1 MSKMIVRFMLFLMLI
16 CVLPLA
22 ASDELEINEAL
33 MPDAELISIDDIQNA
48 DIPISYGEAS
58 FRTRILERTKGERD
72 PIGLVLTGGSAR
84 AFAHLGVLKYLE
96 EAGIEPDFIISNS
109 MGSIIG
115 MLYAAGL
122 SPDQILEMITTGE
135 LSTFFKMTAPIQGGV
150 LDPSGFKGAVE
161 FVTGSDLQIEDL
173 PIPTMVIC
181 QDMVTKREIRIME
194 GKFSDILVGAFALP
208 VYFPPVEY
216 KGHLL
221 LDGGIITLAPISVA
235 YDYSDTVI
243 VSTTFYDN
251 ESLNLK
257 NPLTI
262 VNTAFDIGK
271 RRNAAA
277 DIREYKDKMIWI
289 RCAVEQF
296 SFMDFAAAAE
306 MAAIGYESAKNESE
320 KLSALYKNGVSP
332 SIVELRKAIDVS
344 MRKAISNQYYFGRI
358 EQPTS
363 TQTLSLGIYSF
374 QGTDYPYYLRDFF
387 DIGLEYSWKYRKVEL
402 SLLAGGAM
410 DATYNM
416 HQTASLLLSST
427 LNYYPLSNMR
437 LSLYGAATFNN
448 KVRFYVP
455 NLYLRQGFDYKLLS
469 GPFYSLE
476 LNEGLEF
483 YKKFFSNDAMNQ
495 ILLSTRFKG
504 VVETGFCD
512 INASVGYH
520 ISFLGSK
527 EPVRQSVQLNAATRL
542 YFIPGMNFFFDVEST
557 VRFSVDGKAGV
568 PIYPS
573 DGFITN
579 ARSSSN
585 SRTSTHKP
593 GGFEYGSFN
602 SVDQNYIVILPLSIG
617 YAFTKSPTFGELL
630 MAEHLEV
637 GVYCDL
643 LFHDGNTPA
652 FSTGVEVQ
660 TAISL
665 IGLQKFPM
673 TIRLGYDSLMNDFI
687 WSLRFAIKQ

>member
-1 MSKMIVRFMLFLMLI
+1 MLA

-22 ASDELEINEAL
+22 AADEQGLNEVL
-33 MPDAELISIDDIQNA
+33 LPDAELISIDDIQNA

-135 LSTFFKMTAPIQGGV
+135 LSTFFKLTAPIQGGV

-161 FVTGSDLQIEDL
+161 FVTGKDLQIEDL

-221 LDGGIITLAPISVA
+221 LDGGIITLAPIDVA
-235 YDYSDTVI
+235 YNYSDTVI

-262 VNTAFDIGK
+262 INTAFDIGK

-277 DIREYKDKMIWI
+277 DIRKYKDSMIWI

-296 SFMDFAAAAE
+296 SFMDFAAAEE
-306 MAAIGYESAKNESE
+306 MAVIGYESAKQESE
-320 KLSALYKNGVSP
+320 KLDALYKNGVSP
-332 SIVELRKAIDVS
+332 SIVELRDTIEHN

-358 EQPTS
+358 EQPSS
-363 TQTLSLGIYSF
+363 TQILSLGMYSF

-387 DIGLEYSWKYRKVEL
+387 DIGLEYSWKYRTVEF

-410 DATYNM
+410 DFTFNK
-416 HQTASLLLSST
+416 HKSASVLLSAT

-437 LSLYGAATFNN
+437 LSLYSAATFNN

-455 NLYLRQGFDYKLLS
+455 NLYIRQGFDYKLLS

-476 LNEGLEF
+476 LNEGLEV
-483 YKKFFSNDAMNQ
+483 YKKFFSDDLMNQ

-504 VVETGFCD
+504 AVETSFLD
-512 INASVGYH
+512 LNASLGYH
-520 ISFLGSK
+520 ISFLGNSD
-527 EPVRQSVQLNAATRL
+527 PIRQSMEVNAATRL
-542 YFIPGMNFFFDVEST
+542 YYIPGMNFFFDVGTT
-557 VRFSVDGKAGV
+557 VRFAVDGKTGV

-579 ARSSSN
+579 ARSMMNSN
-585 SRTSTHKP
+585 PALQREK
-593 GGFEYGSFN
+593 GFELSSFD
-602 SVDQNYIVILPLSIG
+602 SVNQNYVVILPMSFG

-643 LFHDGNTPA
+643 LFHNGAVPA
-652 FSTGVEVQ
+652 VSTGVEIQ

-673 TIRLGYDSLMNDFI
+673 TLRLGYDSLMNDFI